1 VVLATLLWPVNRWVM
16 GRGGRPEAFGLA
28 TAVTAALISSPLAL
42 ASGQSLA
49 DPVVW
54 SVGAVIGVAFAVG
67 YFMVIMHCLRIGPT
81 GPTAAVNNMGLVWP
95 VVAGLVWPES
105 RSLGWELVSGLALVV
120 VGLALFGVASS
131 RAPAVTGLS
140 RRWVAWVLLGW
151 LLAGVSMTAQYVGT
165 VLVPDGPLALTAA
178 FYLVA
183 VLVLTAILGR
193 RGRLSLSRLELA
205 GGAVNGLIS
214 AAAMVTTLLSLR
226 HFRAE
231 IVFPVTVALP
241 ILLVLLLSAAV
252 YRERLTVL
260 SWAACATGGAGL
272 VVLTLTR

>member
-1 VVLATLLWPVNRWVM
+1 MVLATLLWPVNRWVM

-120 VGLALFGVASS
+120 LGLVLFGVASS
-131 RAPAVTGLS
+131 RAPATTGLS

-165 VLVPDGPLALTAA
+165 VLVPDEPLALTAA

-183 VLVLTAILGR
+183 VLVLSVILCR

-205 GGAVNGLIS
+205 GGVVNGLIS

-226 HFRAE
+226 HLRAE

-252 YRERLTVL
+252 YRERLTAL

-272 VVLTLTR
+272 VVLTLSQ

>member
-1 VVLATLLWPVNRWVM
+1 MVLATLLWPVNRWVM

-54 SVGAVIGVAFAVG
+54 SVGAVIGLAFAVG
-67 YFMVIMHCLRIGPT
+67 YFM
-81 GPTAAVNNMGLVWP
+81 
-95 VVAGLVWPES
+95 
-105 RSLGWELVSGLALVV
+105 
-120 VGLALFGVASS
+120 
-131 RAPAVTGLS
+131 
-140 RRWVAWVLLGW
+140 
-151 LLAGVSMTAQYVGT
+151 
-165 VLVPDGPLALTAA
+165 
-178 FYLVA
+178 LVA
-183 VLVLTAILGR
+183 VLVLTVILCR
-193 RGRLSLSRLELA
+193 RGRLSLSRLELG

-226 HFRAE
+226 HLRAE

-260 SWAACATGGAGL
+260 SWAACVTGGAGL
-272 VVLTLTR
+272 VVLTLSQ